1 MEVAG
6 QDCRLGTG
14 DNEREGIGHGQ
25 GLQFPT
31 RAASFQVLFT
41 SLLGRLTSPPYIYR
55 SLEKFRMSIVK
66 CSMLIARDEN
76 ITDRGSLLDCNFR
89 LWTIFE
95 ARSQCLTR
103 LSHYTRVDLNSSC
116 SFVLQ
121 PQIEGVRGAFGN
133 DSSSQPADGFLA
145 KALTRCPTESKP
157 LPDKNLSFRNN
168 HLLRGGFGS

>member
-1 MEVAG
+1 
-6 QDCRLGTG
+6 
-14 DNEREGIGHGQ
+14 
-25 GLQFPT
+25 
-31 RAASFQVLFT
+31 
-41 SLLGRLTSPPYIYR
+41 
-55 SLEKFRMSIVK
+55 
-66 CSMLIARDEN
+66 MLIARDEN

-145 KALTRCPTESKP
+145 KAMTRCPTESKP
-157 LPDKNLSFRNN
+157 LRDKILSFATITSYEGALALKVSFTQDLSSQSRYEY
-168 HLLRGGFGS
+168 LSLGSGLTFGRVPRTGLSSWGKSDWLPTPKPVPMVPMATLVQTI